1 MSLSVLRNYAVLP
14 LRMAGSL
21 FGNCAMTI
29 LHLLTP
35 GKMFHNFLKE
45 TGLQEDKKYLDCV
58 QNSVGDIAF
67 FWPRLKAMWFSNMQE
82 AELTL
87 EVGSPAPN
95 PALVRLSDGSE
106 CRLLDLAKAGRPLVI
121 NFGSCT

>member
-1 MSLSVLRNYAVLP
+1 MSLSVLRNYALLP
-14 LRMAGSL
+14 LRMAGSI

-29 LHLLTP
+29 FHLIAP
-35 GKMFHNFLKE
+35 GKFFQAFLE
-45 TGLQEDKKYLDCV
+45 DTGLQQDKKYLDCV

-67 FWPRLKAMWFSNMQE
+67 FWQRLKAMWFSNMQE
-82 AELTL
+82 ANLTV

-95 PALVRLSDGSE
+95 PVLVRLSDGVE
-106 CRLLDLAKAGRPLVI
+106 CRLLDMAKAGRPLVI